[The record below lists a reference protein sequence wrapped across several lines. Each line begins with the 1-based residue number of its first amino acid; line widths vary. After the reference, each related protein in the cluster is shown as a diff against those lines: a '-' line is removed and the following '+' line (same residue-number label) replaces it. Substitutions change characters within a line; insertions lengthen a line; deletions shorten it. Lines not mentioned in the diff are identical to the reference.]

1 MAEPVERVFKE
12 GRVSERQLYLA
23 NNIAPYLDAK
33 KKPYLHLLDGGVADN
48 LGLRAILDR
57 VIFRGDFWQTIK
69 GTHHE

>member
-33 KKPYLHLLDGGVADN
+33 KKPFLHQLDGGGADN
-48 LGLRAILDR
+48 LGLRAIL
-57 VIFRGDFWQTIK
+57 
-69 GTHHE
+69 EE